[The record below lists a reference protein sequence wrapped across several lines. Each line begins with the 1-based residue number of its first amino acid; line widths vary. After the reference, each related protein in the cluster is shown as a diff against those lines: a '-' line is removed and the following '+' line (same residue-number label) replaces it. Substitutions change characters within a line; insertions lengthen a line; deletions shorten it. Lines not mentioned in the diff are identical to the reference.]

1 MEVKAIGISKEIAR
15 KNAPN
20 APFLAVAPVD
30 FTLRPGQV
38 ITVMGKS
45 GSGKS
50 TLLNMLAG
58 LLSPSKGQ
66 VFQDEIDLYELSDEE
81 RSKYRNQHIGLISQ
95 GQTPIGTLTVLEN
108 VLLPGLL
115 FPSSNPERKPE
126 VIRDRALS
134 LLEELGI
141 ANLQNAYPKELSGG
155 ECRRMAIAR
164 ALIMNPEVIYAD
176 EPTADLDDENTEKVL
191 KLFRQSADRGAC
203 VLLVTHDEEALPYS
217 DIVYSMKGGVL
228 ESLKPAQ
235 VVNL

>member
-15 KNAPN
+15 KNAPKD
-20 APFLAVAPVD
+20 PFLAVAPMD
-30 FTLRPGQV
+30 LTLQPGQL

-58 LLSPSKGQ
+58 LLSPSKGH
-66 VFQDEIDLYELSDEE
+66 VILDDIDLYKLSDEE
-81 RSKYRNQHIGLISQ
+81 RSKYRNQHIGVISQ

-108 VLLPGLL
+108 VLLPGIL
-115 FPSSNPERKPE
+115 FDEQEQNVLRE
-126 VIRDRALS
+126 RALS

-164 ALIMNPEVIYAD
+164 ALIMEPDVIYAD

-203 VLLVTHDEEALPYS
+203 VLVVTHDEEALAYS
-217 DIVYSMKGGVL
+217 DVVYTMKGGVL
-228 ESLKPAQ
+228 QSLKPTQ

>member
-38 ITVMGKS
+38 VTVMGKS

-58 LLSPSKGQ
+58 LLSPTKGQ
-66 VFQDEIDLYELSDEE
+66 VLQGDIDLYKLSDEE
-81 RSKYRNQHIGLISQ
+81 RSKYRNQHIGVISQ

-115 FPSSNPERKPE
+115 FPATGEDQKEDAIRERA
-126 VIRDRALS
+126 IS

-141 ANLQNAYPKELSGG
+141 ADLQNAYPKELSGG

-164 ALIMNPEVIYAD
+164 ALSTNPEVIYAD

-191 KLFRQSADRGAC
+191 KLLRQRADQGAC

-217 DIVYSMKGGVL
+217 DIVYTMKGGVL
-228 ESLKPAQ
+228 IFEKF
-235 VVNL
+235 